1 MKNAGWLLIALGL
14 VLGPA
19 YFYAIDKVSGD
30 AGPVRSLTERNAR
43 WTLPDGAILRL
54 KSGLAWKPLELDL
67 RPQDNGHR
75 FRLTFDMLARESI
88 PSGVHNSYIVS
99 LMQGDTTV
107 FERSFEL
114 AGSGAVTQTLD
125 AFDVLYPGGYVLLV
139 EEVGTP
145 PLGVAAVKVEVLTHV
160 EKPRMWLAW
169 SGLALMAIG
178 IGLVLRDRIG
188 ARSAR

>member
-1 MKNAGWLLIALGL
+1 MRNAGWLLIAIGL

-19 YFYAIDKVSGD
+19 YFYAIDKVSGQ
-30 AGPVRSLTERNAR
+30 AGPVHALTERNAR

-67 RPQDNGHR
+67 RPEDNSHR
-75 FRLTFDMLARESI
+75 FRLTFDMLARDDI

-114 AGSGAVTQTLD
+114 AGSGAVSRTLD
-125 AFDVLYPGGYVLLV
+125 TFDVLYPGSYVLLV

-145 PLGVAAVKVEVLTHV
+145 PLGVSAVKVEVLARV

-169 SGLALMAIG
+169 SGLALMAFG
-178 IGLVLRDRIG
+178 IVVVLREKIG
-188 ARSAR
+188 RLVQR